1 MHVLPPRASN
11 FQTIK
16 EFSNPFSAMNT
27 EQRHLRKVVS
37 DVTLEMERYIK
48 TASSST
54 EIDDEVKQAECECCG
69 LEEDCTADYIRR
81 VKGRHCGKW
90 VCGLCSEAVN
100 ERLYRSPMAGTEEAV
115 RCQREFC
122 QRFNSTTRLNPKLSL
137 TCAMR
142 DIAKRSN
149 QNRSSNTPNKIGRSN
164 SCVPKINL
172 NNRSF

>member
-1 MHVLPPRASN
+1 MSRR
-11 FQTIK
+11 
-16 EFSNPFSAMNT
+16 
-27 EQRHLRKVVS
+27 RHLRKVVS

-90 VCGLCSEAVN
+90 VCGLCSEAV
-100 ERLYRSPMAGTEEAV
+100 T
-115 RCQREFC
+115 EFC

-149 QNRSSNTPNKIGRSN
+149 QNRSSNTPNKMGRSN

>member
-1 MHVLPPRASN
+1 
-11 FQTIK
+11 
-16 EFSNPFSAMNT
+16 
-27 EQRHLRKVVS
+27 
-37 DVTLEMERYIK
+37 MERYIK

-100 ERLYRSPMAGTEEAV
+100 E
-115 RCQREFC
+115 FC

>member
-1 MHVLPPRASN
+1 
-11 FQTIK
+11 
-16 EFSNPFSAMNT
+16 MNT

-37 DVTLEMERYIK
+37 DVALEMERYIN

-100 ERLYRSPMAGTEEAV
+100 ERLYRSPMVGMEEAV

-172 NNRSF
+172 NNHSLV

>member
-1 MHVLPPRASN
+1 
-11 FQTIK
+11 
-16 EFSNPFSAMNT
+16 
-27 EQRHLRKVVS
+27 
-37 DVTLEMERYIK
+37 MERYIK

-54 EIDDEVKQAECECCG
+54 EIDDEE
-69 LEEDCTADYIRR
+69 
-81 VKGRHCGKW
+81 
-90 VCGLCSEAVN
+90 SEGSALREMGVRAV
-100 ERLYRSPMAGTEEAV
+100 LGSCDRSPMAGTEEAV

-149 QNRSSNTPNKIGRSN
+149 QNRSSNTPNKMGRSN

-172 NNRSF
+172 NN